1 MAADNCRLMKLCD
14 LTLPTPEENLAADEA
29 LLDLCEAG
37 GCGEVLRFWSPRHY
51 FVVLG
56 YGNKA
61 ATEAN
66 LPFCREQGIPVRVRT
81 VEAGTFTQELN
92 YSATLGGREESTAQ
106 AMVSDIVTS
115 IKAKVGDRV
124 TAGQIIVTFP
134 QNTPAAQY
142 VQASAAFNAQKQAY
156 ERMQRL
162 FNQGAIARQDLDNLE
177 TGFNVAK
184 ANLEAAEKMINV
196 RAPIS
201 GVITKIMVNPAE
213 RTYPGQDLFTVSST
227 NGFKATLMI
236 PDTDVSKLRVGTPAT
251 AKWMDQTLN
260 GKVSQI
266 SMALDPYTK
275 AVRVDV
281 VFGGYSKKISF
292 GSVAQISL
300 KTMTKSNVIVVDRI
314 HITNE
319 NDKFYVWLNKDNH
332 AVRREVELGLNN
344 KLQHEVISG
353 LEEGDILITEGIN
366 LLTENALIRVVE

>member
-1 MAADNCRLMKLCD
+1 MKKTYIILICVV
-14 LTLPTPEENLAADEA
+14 
-29 LLDLCEAG
+29 LLLSACG
-37 GCGEVLRFWSPRHY
+37 KKGEV
-51 FVVLG
+51 G
-56 YGNKA
+56 KNM
-61 ATEAN
+61 EQIQ
-66 LPFCREQGIPVRVRT
+66 REQGIPVRVRT

-162 FNQGAIARQDLDNLE
+162 FSQGAIARQDLDNLE
-177 TGFNVAK
+177 TGYNVAK

-300 KTMTKSNVIVVDRI
+300 KTMTKSNVIVVDRV
-314 HITNE
+314 HITSE

>member
-1 MAADNCRLMKLCD
+1 MKKTYIILICVV
-14 LTLPTPEENLAADEA
+14 
-29 LLDLCEAG
+29 LLLSACG
-37 GCGEVLRFWSPRHY
+37 KKGEV
-51 FVVLG
+51 G
-56 YGNKA
+56 KNM
-61 ATEAN
+61 EQIQ
-66 LPFCREQGIPVRVRT
+66 REQGIPVRVRT

-162 FNQGAIARQDLDNLE
+162 FSQGAIARQDLDNLE
-177 TGFNVAK
+177 TGYNVAK

-251 AKWMDQTLN
+251 AKWIRSDPQRESQPNLHGPRSLHQSCARGCRLWRLQQKDQLWLRCPD
-260 GKVSQI
+260 Q
-266 SMALDPYTK
+266 L
-275 AVRVDV
+275 
-281 VFGGYSKKISF
+281 
-292 GSVAQISL
+292 
-300 KTMTKSNVIVVDRI
+300 
-314 HITNE
+314 E
-319 NDKFYVWLNKDNH
+319 NHDQEQCH
-332 AVRREVELGLNN
+332 R
-344 KLQHEVISG
+344 S
-353 LEEGDILITEGIN
+353 
-366 LLTENALIRVVE
+366 